1 MPPGTHLQD
10 DEENPLD
17 HDQGADDGGDHAGG
31 GLGSAG
37 EVVEPVPDGDQQDA
51 AAGLV
56 I

>member
-1 MPPGTHLQD
+1 MTVD
-10 DEENPLD
+10 TLD